1 MDPGALVLVLSVV
14 VVVILFSFLRG
25 RGGVRRQPEVVQ
37 FLLFDVKMN
46 QALVDAFYD
55 RKKIRSFERTNWE
68 INKSKISFLSESL
81 KDTLRVT
88 FALVEELNEEIKVV
102 QKAVKKDTTRDRREV
117 DVTKLT
123 EPLAKCRE
131 GLEGWLIDTIG
142 TTEVPIRYPS
152 ISGFLFGER

>member
-1 MDPGALVLVLSVV
+1 MDPGALVLVLSIVV
-14 VVVILFSFLRG
+14 VVVLFSFLRG
-25 RGGVRRQPEVVQ
+25 KGGVRRQPEVVQ
-37 FLLFDVKMN
+37 FLLFDVKIN
-46 QALVDAFYD
+46 QALVETFYD
-55 RKKIRSFERTNWE
+55 RTKIRGFERTNWE

-81 KDTLRVT
+81 KDTLRAT
-88 FALVEELNEEIKVV
+88 FALVEELDGEI
-102 QKAVKKDTTRDRREV
+102 KAVKKDKTRDRREV

-152 ISGFLFGER
+152 ISGFLFG

>member
-1 MDPGALVLVLSVV
+1 MDPGALVLVLSIVV
-14 VVVILFSFLRG
+14 VVVLFSFLRG
-25 RGGVRRQPEVVQ
+25 KGGVRRQPEVVQ
-37 FLLFDVKMN
+37 FLLFDVKMD

-81 KDTLRVT
+81 KDTLRAT
-88 FALVEELNEEIKVV
+88 FALVEELNEEIK
-102 QKAVKKDTTRDRREV
+102 AVKKDKTRDRREV

>member
-1 MDPGALVLVLSVV
+1 MDPGALVLVLSIVV
-14 VVVILFSFLRG
+14 VVVLFSFLRG
-25 RGGVRRQPEVVQ
+25 KGGVRRQPEVVQ

-55 RKKIRSFERTNWE
+55 RKKIRGFERTNWE

-81 KDTLRVT
+81 KDTLRAT
-88 FALVEELNEEIKVV
+88 FALVEELNEEIK
-102 QKAVKKDTTRDRREV
+102 AVKKDKTRDRREV

-131 GLEGWLIDTIG
+131 GLEGWLIETIG

>member
-1 MDPGALVLVLSVV
+1 MDPGALVLVLSIVV
-14 VVVILFSFLRG
+14 VVVLFSFLRG
-25 RGGVRRQPEVVQ
+25 KGGVRRQPEVVQ

-55 RKKIRSFERTNWE
+55 RKKIRGFERTNWE

-81 KDTLRVT
+81 KDTLRAT
-88 FALVEELNEEIKVV
+88 FALVEELDGEI
-102 QKAVKKDTTRDRREV
+102 KAVKKDKTRDRREV